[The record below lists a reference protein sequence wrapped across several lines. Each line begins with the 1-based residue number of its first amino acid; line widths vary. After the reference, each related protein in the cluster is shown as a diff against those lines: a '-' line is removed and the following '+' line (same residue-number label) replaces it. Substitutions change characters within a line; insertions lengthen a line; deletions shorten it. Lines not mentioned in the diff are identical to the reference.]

1 MILKT
6 GAWMSKSLKIILY
19 AIVGLIGLLILIAVV
34 LFFVDTSVYKPRL
47 ERAASE
53 ALGME
58 VHIGGRLGIS
68 LFPGLHVRLDDVH
81 IRNREMDI
89 ASAEEAGLEIA
100 LLPLLHKEVRIR
112 RIALQRPRISIKRD
126 HEGTFSFKKQ
136 KEAKGKLRAL
146 VLDNLSLSDGT
157 FLYGDEQSGQGF
169 EVENF
174 NLDVHSLRIAG
185 GNSAELVKNLTFTAE
200 FACRE
205 IRTKGL
211 MFSDVKFICKGK
223 DGIFA
228 LNPVT
233 MSLFGGQG
241 SGSIG
246 VDFSDPVPRY
256 SVRLSLAKFRIEES
270 FKTFSSKKVAEGLM
284 DFSVSL
290 SMRGNTIAEIK
301 QTAGGEVSLRG
312 ENLTFYGYDLDREF
326 ARFESS
332 QNFNL
337 VDVGAFFFAGPIGLA
352 VTKGYNFA
360 SIFQGSGGSSS
371 IGKLFSDWKV
381 ERGIAQARDVA
392 MATRQHR
399 VALKGRIDFVDES
412 FDDVTIAL
420 IDARGCARVQQKI
433 RGPFREPVV
442 EKPSVLMSLAGPAL
456 DLLEQARKFITG
468 GECEVFY
475 SGLVPAPK

>member
-1 MILKT
+1 
-6 GAWMSKSLKIILY
+6 MSKSLKSIFF
-19 AIVGLIGLLILIAVV
+19 AIVGIIGLLILISVA
-34 LFFVDTSVYKPRL
+34 LFSFVDTSVYKPRL

-58 VHIGGRLGIS
+58 VHAGGRLGIAF
-68 LFPGLHVRLDDVH
+68 FPGLHVRLDDVQ
-81 IRNREMDI
+81 IRNQGIEI
-89 ASAEEAGLEIA
+89 ASAKEASLEIA

-112 RIALQRPRISIKRD
+112 RLGLQRPRISMKRNSD
-126 HEGTFSFKKQ
+126 GNFNFEQ
-136 KEAKGKLRAL
+136 RKEAKGTFPTP
-146 VLDNLSLSDGT
+146 VLDHLSFSDGT
-157 FLYGDEQSGQGF
+157 FLYEDEQSGEGF
-169 EVENF
+169 EVANF
-174 NLDVHSLRIAG
+174 NLDVRSLRIAG
-185 GNSAELVKNLTFTAE
+185 GNSAEFLKNLSFTAE

-211 MFSDVKFICKGK
+211 MFSDVKFTGKGK
-223 DGIFA
+223 NGIFA

-233 MSLFGGQG
+233 MLLFGGQG
-241 SGSIG
+241 SGSIEA
-246 VDFSDPVPRY
+246 DFSGPVPHY
-256 SVRLSLAKFRIEES
+256 SVRSSLAKFQIEEY
-270 FKTFSSKKVAEGLM
+270 FKTLTSKKVAEGSM
-284 DFSVSL
+284 DFSASL
-290 SMRGNTIAEIK
+290 SMRGNTVKEIT

-312 ENLTFYGYDLDREF
+312 ENLTLYGNDLDREF

-381 ERGIAQARDVA
+381 ERGIAQAKDVA
-392 MATRQHR
+392 MATKQNRI
-399 VALKGRIDFVDES
+399 ALKGRINFVNER

-433 RGPFREPVV
+433 RGPFQKPVV
-442 EKPSVLMSLAGPAL
+442 EKPSILMSLAGPAL
-456 DLLEQARKFITG
+456 NLLKQARDLLTDGTCK
-468 GECEVFY
+468 VFY
-475 SGLVPAPK
+475 TGSVPAPK